1 MPCGLSYEG
10 PHQQLGMCLIP
21 VSIKSRP
28 VYDDGRRLRFTV
40 PRTGSQ
46 IVHPNR
52 RPLSS
57 TAIFRFR
64 PSCLRALWRH
74 RRDPHYNNGG
84 SQAVSCPGGNG
95 NAARYGK
102 VAVRRRPGHPRAS
115 GGRDSRLR
123 PWLRRAGRR
132 AESPIPA
139 GPHGNSPATHASGT
153 SPFPRPNSFVAFS
166 NRILR
171 LSASLI
177 SAWSMRALCIG
188 EK

>member
-132 AESPIPA
+132 AAA
-139 GPHGNSPATHASGT
+139 GGPLPGDAWDVGLGRWWSRST
-153 SPFPRPNSFVAFS
+153 S
-166 NRILR
+166 LG
-171 LSASLI
+171 LSAHSSSLRDVKNFAPRR
-177 SAWSMRALCIG
+177 ST
-188 EK
+188 